1 MAGMA
6 MAEEGD
12 MAMAEDMATEDM
24 ARGLPRP
31 MLTLL
36 LMLMLI
42 LTTEAMAMEDM
53 VDTVAMEDMEAMEVI
68 EATMVDSMAR
78 DLPMPVLML
87 MLIIE
92 AMAMAGTTVVVTGT
106 VDMAMVDL
114 AMVVAFM
121 ANCPFCCKSFGL
133 TIFLWK

>member
-1 MAGMA
+1 
-6 MAEEGD
+6 
-12 MAMAEDMATEDM
+12 MATEDM
-24 ARGLPRP
+24 ARDLLMP
-31 MLTLL
+31 MLTLTLL

-42 LTTEAMAMEDM
+42 LTTEAMAMEDT
-53 VDTVAMEDMEAMEVI
+53 VDTVAMADIEAMEVI

-78 DLPMPVLML
+78 DLPMLVLML

-114 AMVVAFM
+114 A
-121 ANCPFCCKSFGL
+121 
-133 TIFLWK
+133 

>member
-1 MAGMA
+1 M
-6 MAEEGD
+6 
-12 MAMAEDMATEDM
+12 
-24 ARGLPRP
+24 
-31 MLTLL
+31 LL

-42 LTTEAMAMEDM
+42 LTTEVMAMEDT
-53 VDTVAMEDMEAMEVI
+53 VDTVAMAVT

-78 DLPMPVLML
+78 DLLMLVLML

-114 AMVVAFM
+114 AMVVASM
-121 ANCPFCCKSFGL
+121 DDCLFCCKSFGL
-133 TIFLWK
+133 TIFLWMIVFSVA

>member
-1 MAGMA
+1 
-6 MAEEGD
+6 

-24 ARGLPRP
+24 ARGLLMP

-36 LMLMLI
+36 LKLMLI
-42 LTTEAMAMEDM
+42 LTTEVTAMEDT
-53 VDTVAMEDMEAMEVI
+53 VDTVAMADIEAMEVI

-78 DLPMPVLML
+78 DLPMLVLML

-114 AMVVAFM
+114 AMVVASM
-121 ANCPFCCKSFGL
+121 DDCLFCCKSFGL